1 MQREVRNFLV
11 FSLPFRGRRRE
22 ARLGLDPS
30 VAGTAQA
37 AEKAVW
43 LMRQLFFAVLQVC
56 AFWLLNAAGVL
67 AAVKMDVPVPGNLI
81 GMALLY
87 ALLALGIVKLS
98 WFETAGSFLIKHLA
112 FFFVPIT
119 VGLMDTGALFAARGV
134 GIAVTLA
141 ISAAAG
147 LIMAGWVSQR
157 LLRKATQ
164 WGGAQ

>member
-1 MQREVRNFLV
+1 MWREVHNFV
-11 FSLPFRGRRRE
+11 IFSLPFRGRCRE
-22 ARLGLDPS
+22 ASLDSS
-30 VAGTAQA
+30 VSGTGQA

-43 LMRQLFFAVLQVC
+43 LLRQLFFAVLQMS
-56 AFWLLNAAGVL
+56 AFWLLNAAGAW
-67 AAVKMDVPVPGNLI
+67 AAVNMGVPLPGNLI
-81 GMALLY
+81 GMAFLY

-119 VGLMDTGALFAARGV
+119 VGLMDSGALFAARGI
-134 GIAVTLA
+134 GIAITLA

-147 LIMAGWVSQR
+147 LLMAGWLSQR

-164 WGGAQ
+164 RGGI